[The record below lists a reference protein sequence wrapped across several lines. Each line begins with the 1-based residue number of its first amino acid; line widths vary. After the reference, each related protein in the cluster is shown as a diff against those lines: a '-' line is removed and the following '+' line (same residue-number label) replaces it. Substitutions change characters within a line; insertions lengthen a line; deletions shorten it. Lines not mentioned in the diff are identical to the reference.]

1 MSQTSSD
8 GRPPQDA
15 QFQNFK
21 ANSTMTS
28 RKLTTDV
35 ISSNAVVA
43 GEIVTDQLTVNNL
56 QVNDT
61 SNITP
66 FPGFISLP
74 LPAATL
80 TGNAAL
86 SYSAFVGI
94 RLPAV
99 TVDIASWSTYVPAA
113 TLPLFVYV
121 PTLAALNPNSLKV
134 TIDGTAFTITD
145 TQLKLNTSFLYK
157 CGPLSWTTS
166 GNLSVS
172 VASAVGTNI
181 TIPTGLYIGY

>member
-1 MSQTSSD
+1 MSLNSSD

-21 ANSTMTS
+21 ANSSMTS
-28 RKLTTDV
+28 RRLTTDV

-43 GEIVTDQLTVNNL
+43 GEIVADQLTVNTL

-66 FPGFISLP
+66 FPGYVSLP

-80 TGNAAL
+80 TNNAVL
-86 SYSAFVGI
+86 GFSTWVGI
-94 RLPAV
+94 KLPV
-99 TVDIASWSTYVPAA
+99 PVVDIASWSTYVPAA

-121 PTLAALNPNSLKV
+121 PTLALLNTNSLTV

-145 TQLKLNTSFLYK
+145 TQLKLNTAYLYK
-157 CGPLSWTTS
+157 CGPLSWPTS

-172 VASAVGTNI
+172 VASAVGANI
-181 TIPTGLYIGY
+181 IIPDDLYIGY